1 MAMSKA
7 NDPLGY
13 PGRIRSGKPAAA
25 FGTPEAGPE
34 TPGPRGKNEAKRAD
48 EDPDG
53 LSSLLE

>member
-1 MAMSKA
+1 MSKA